1 MDGCKPSPG
10 CVLGRRH
17 GSAIF
22 GDLRPC
28 HARLSLVHDHD
39 PGAFMTAK
47 RGMGRGLAAIL
58 PESSAGGPELRELDV
73 GQIQPNPDQP
83 RVKFDTAALEAL
95 AGSIGAVGLLQPL
108 IVRPLE
114 DGRYELVAGERRW
127 RAAQKAGIERVP
139 AVIRT
144 SPEDER
150 LQAALIENMVRED
163 LNPVEEARACAALV
177 DDLGISKEEL
187 ARRVGR
193 SRAAISNLIRLLDLP
208 DPVLGLLER
217 GDLTEGH
224 GRAILQ
230 VRDQDRRTKLAER
243 AAAEEWSVRDTERHA
258 SGGGRRKTKTT
269 GGRISAEERAA
280 MSEAEDLLGS
290 ALGQDVRVRRAGDGV
305 KAELRFDELSEL
317 ESLARRLRK
326 RG

>member
-1 MDGCKPSPG
+1 MAEQ
-10 CVLGRRH
+10 R
-17 GSAIF
+17 
-22 GDLRPC
+22 
-28 HARLSLVHDHD
+28 
-39 PGAFMTAK
+39 

-58 PESSAGGPELRELDV
+58 PESNAGGPELRELAV
-73 GQIQPNPDQP
+73 TQIEPNPDQP
-83 RVKFDTAALEAL
+83 RARFDAAGLDAL
-95 AGSIGAVGLLQPL
+95 AGSIGSVGLLQPL
-108 IVRPLE
+108 IVRPLD

-127 RAAQKAGIERVP
+127 RAAQKAGIDRVP

-193 SRAAISNLIRLLDLP
+193 SRAAISNLIRLLGLP
-208 DPVLGLLER
+208 DSALALLER
-217 GDLTEGH
+217 GELSEGH

-230 VRDQDRRTKLAER
+230 VSDQDRRARLAKQ
-243 AAAEEWSVRDTERHA
+243 AAAEGWSVRDTERRAGA
-258 SGGGRRKTKTT
+258 SPKRRKAS

-280 MSEAEDLLGS
+280 MTDAEDLLGA
-290 ALGQDVRVRRAGDGV
+290 ALGQDVRVRRDGNGV
-305 KAELRFDELSEL
+305 KAELRFDSLDEL
-317 ESLARRLRK
+317 ETVARRLQR
-326 RG
+326 RS

>member
-1 MDGCKPSPG
+1 MGGCKPSPG
-10 CVLGRRH
+10 CVLARRY

-114 DGRYELVAGERRW
+114 DDRYELVAGERRW

-193 SRAAISNLIRLLDLP
+193 SRAAISNLIRLLELP
-208 DPVLGLLER
+208 DPVLALLER

-230 VRDQDRRTKLAER
+230 ERDQDQRTKLAKR

>member
-1 MDGCKPSPG
+1 MAE
-10 CVLGRRH
+10 RR
-17 GSAIF
+17 
-22 GDLRPC
+22 
-28 HARLSLVHDHD
+28 
-39 PGAFMTAK
+39 

-73 GQIQPNPDQP
+73 TRIEPNPDQP
-83 RVKFDTAALEAL
+83 RAKFDSAALEAL
-95 AGSIGAVGLLQPL
+95 AGSIGSVGMLQPL

-127 RAAQKAGIERVP
+127 RAARKAGIDRVP

-177 DDLGISKEEL
+177 EDLGISKEEL

-208 DPVLGLLER
+208 DPVLSLLER
-217 GDLTEGH
+217 GELTEGH

-230 VRDQDRRTKLAER
+230 IPDQERRAKLAKQ
-243 AAAEEWSVRDTERHA
+243 AAAEGWSVRDTERRA
-258 SGGGRRKTKTT
+258 NAGSRRRKNSA

-280 MSEAEDLLGS
+280 MSEAEDRLGS
-290 ALGQDVRVRRAGDGV
+290 AIGADVRVRRAGNGV
-305 KAELRFDELSEL
+305 KAELLFDDLSEL

-326 RG
+326 RS

>member
-1 MDGCKPSPG
+1 
-10 CVLGRRH
+10 
-17 GSAIF
+17 
-22 GDLRPC
+22 
-28 HARLSLVHDHD
+28 
-39 PGAFMTAK
+39 
-47 RGMGRGLAAIL
+47 MGRGLAAIL
-58 PESSAGGPELRELDV
+58 PESSAGGPELRELEV
-73 GQIQPNPDQP
+73 TQIEPNPEQP
-83 RVKFDTAALEAL
+83 RAKFDAAALDAL
-95 AGSIGAVGLLQPL
+95 AGSIGSVGLLQPL
-108 IVRPLE
+108 IVRPLD

-127 RAAQKAGIERVP
+127 RAAQKAGIDRVP
-139 AVIRT
+139 AVVRS

-150 LQAALIENMVRED
+150 LQVALIENMVRED

-208 DPVLGLLER
+208 DPVLALLER
-217 GDLTEGH
+217 GELSEGH

-230 VRDQDRRTKLAER
+230 VSDQDRRVKLAKQ
-243 AAAEEWSVRDTERHA
+243 AATEGWSVRDTERRAAEGPRKRRAA
-258 SGGGRRKTKTT
+258 S

-290 ALGQDVRVRRAGDGV
+290 ALGRDVRVRRDGNGV
-305 KAELRFDELSEL
+305 KAELLFDDLAEL

-326 RG
+326 RS

>member
-1 MDGCKPSPG
+1 
-10 CVLGRRH
+10 
-17 GSAIF
+17 
-22 GDLRPC
+22 
-28 HARLSLVHDHD
+28 
-39 PGAFMTAK
+39 
-47 RGMGRGLAAIL
+47 MGRGLAAIL
-58 PESSAGGPELRELDV
+58 PESSAGGPELRELEV
-73 GQIQPNPDQP
+73 TQIEPNPEQP
-83 RVKFDTAALEAL
+83 RAKFDAAALDAL
-95 AGSIGAVGLLQPL
+95 AGSIGSVGLLQPL
-108 IVRPLE
+108 IVRPLD

-127 RAAQKAGIERVP
+127 RAAQKAGIDRVP
-139 AVIRT
+139 AVVRS

-150 LQAALIENMVRED
+150 LQVALIENMVRED

-208 DPVLGLLER
+208 DPVLALLER
-217 GDLTEGH
+217 GELSEGH

-230 VRDQDRRTKLAER
+230 VSDQDRRVKLAKQ
-243 AAAEEWSVRDTERHA
+243 AATEEWSVRDTERRAAEGPRKRRAA
-258 SGGGRRKTKTT
+258 S

-290 ALGQDVRVRRAGDGV
+290 ALGRDVRVRRDGNGV
-305 KAELRFDELSEL
+305 KAELLFDDLAEL

-326 RG
+326 RS

>member
-1 MDGCKPSPG
+1 MAE
-10 CVLGRRH
+10 R
-17 GSAIF
+17 
-22 GDLRPC
+22 
-28 HARLSLVHDHD
+28 
-39 PGAFMTAK
+39 K

-73 GQIQPNPDQP
+73 AQIEPNPDQP
-83 RVKFDTAALEAL
+83 RAQFDAAALDAL

-108 IVRPLE
+108 IVRPLG

-230 VRDQDRRTKLAER
+230 VGDQDRRTKLAKR
-243 AAAEEWSVRDTERHA
+243 AALEGWSVRDTERHA
-258 SGGGRRKTKTT
+258 GDAGRRKKAAS

-280 MSEAEDLLGS
+280 MSDAEDLLGS

-305 KAELRFDELSEL
+305 KAELRFDDLSEL
-317 ESLARRLRK
+317 ELLVKRLR
-326 RG
+326 RRS

>member
-1 MDGCKPSPG
+1 MAE
-10 CVLGRRH
+10 R
-17 GSAIF
+17 
-22 GDLRPC
+22 
-28 HARLSLVHDHD
+28 
-39 PGAFMTAK
+39 K

-58 PESSAGGPELRELDV
+58 PESAAGGPELRELDV
-73 GQIQPNPDQP
+73 SEIDPNPDQP
-83 RVKFDTAALEAL
+83 RAQFDAATLDAL
-95 AGSIGAVGLLQPL
+95 AGSIGSVGLLQPL
-108 IVRPLE
+108 IVRPIE
-114 DGRYELVAGERRW
+114 GGRYELVAGERRW
-127 RAAQKAGIERVP
+127 RAAQKAGIDRVP

-208 DPVLGLLER
+208 DPVLTLLER

-230 VRDQDRRTKLAER
+230 VRDQDRRSKLAKR
-243 AAAEEWSVRDTERHA
+243 AAAEGWSVRDTERHA
-258 SGGGRRKTKTT
+258 GEGDRRKQAKK
-269 GGRISAEERAA
+269 GGRISTEERAA
-280 MSEAEDLLGS
+280 MTDAEDLLSS
-290 ALGQDVRVRRAGDGV
+290 AIGQDVRVRRAGDGV
-305 KAELRFDELSEL
+305 KAELRFDDLSEL
-317 ESLARRLRK
+317 ESLARRLR
-326 RG
+326 RRP

>member
-1 MDGCKPSPG
+1 MAE
-10 CVLGRRH
+10 RR
-17 GSAIF
+17 
-22 GDLRPC
+22 
-28 HARLSLVHDHD
+28 
-39 PGAFMTAK
+39 

-73 GQIQPNPDQP
+73 TEIEPNPEQP
-83 RVKFDTAALEAL
+83 RAKFDAAALDAL
-95 AGSIGAVGLLQPL
+95 AGSIGSVGLLQPL
-108 IVRPLE
+108 IVRPLD

-127 RAAQKAGIERVP
+127 RAAQKAGIGRVP
-139 AVIRT
+139 AVVRS

-163 LNPVEEARACAALV
+163 LNPVEEARACASLV
-177 DDLGISKEEL
+177 GDLGISKEEL

-208 DPVLGLLER
+208 DSALTLLER

-230 VRDQDRRTKLAER
+230 VPDQGRRSLLAKQ
-243 AAAEEWSVRDTERHA
+243 AAAQGWSVRDTERRAGEGPRRRKAA
-258 SGGGRRKTKTT
+258 SGGRV
-269 GGRISAEERAA
+269 SAEERAA
-280 MSEAEDLLGS
+280 MADAEDLLGS
-290 ALGQDVRVRRAGDGV
+290 AIGRDVRVRRDGNGV
-305 KAELRFDELSEL
+305 KAEFHFDDLAEL

-326 RG
+326 RS